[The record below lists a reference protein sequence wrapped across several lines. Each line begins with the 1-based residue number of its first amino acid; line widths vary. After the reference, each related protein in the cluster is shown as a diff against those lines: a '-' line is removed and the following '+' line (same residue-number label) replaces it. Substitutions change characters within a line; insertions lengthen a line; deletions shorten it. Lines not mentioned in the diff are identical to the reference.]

1 MSPRS
6 STTPTT
12 DQPSSGSRSTSR
24 IRVADHLEPDCTWT
38 AIRGGAA
45 VADEYRHYW
54 IGAAKRPLGPINV
67 GRPGQ
72 GLENGL
78 GVCLQQ
84 RRLGRYRGTNPKRRP
99 SFPLDALVVCR
110 VVRPVAEANASVVR
124 PSCTFVTKPC
134 PVIAHGTRTVRW

>member
-24 IRVADHLEPDCTWT
+24 ISVADHLEPYCTWT

-54 IGAAKRPLGPINV
+54 FGASTWVDPGRALRMDWASAVSRDGLDVIGAPIPS
-67 GRPGQ
+67 GD
-72 GLENGL
+72 
-78 GVCLQQ
+78 
-84 RRLGRYRGTNPKRRP
+84 RP
-99 SFPLDALVVCR
+99 SPSMHWWYAALCG
-110 VVRPVAEANASVVR
+110 PFAEANASVVR
-124 PSCTFVTKPC
+124 PSSTFVTKPC